1 MLNWSEG
8 RCMSTRAHRFRRAPI
23 WRYETSMLMQQKF
36 RFISKDTIFGGDVQ
50 KITLLTGPNMG
61 GVKVR
66 S

>member
-1 MLNWSEG
+1 
-8 RCMSTRAHRFRRAPI
+8 MSTRAHRFRRAPI
-23 WRYETSMLMQQKF
+23 GAPRYETSMLMQQKF